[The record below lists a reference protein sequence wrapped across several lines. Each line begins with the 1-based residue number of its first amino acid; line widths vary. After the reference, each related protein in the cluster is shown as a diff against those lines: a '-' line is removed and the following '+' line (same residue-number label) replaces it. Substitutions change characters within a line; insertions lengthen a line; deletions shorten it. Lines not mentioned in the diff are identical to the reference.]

1 MIYIIAFVVLL
12 PLLGLLLLEVVL
24 FTAFNGYVELGPWAL
39 RRRTDGTFSLLQIVA
54 QTLLIVPPLLL
65 CLYGLAIALMQ
76 FFALF
81 AAEIRR

>member
-1 MIYIIAFVVLL
+1 MIYIAVVVLL
-12 PLLGLLLLEVVL
+12 PLLGFLLLEVIC
-24 FTAFNGYVELGPWAL
+24 FTAFNGYAELGPWAF

-54 QTLLIVPPLLL
+54 QILLIVPPLLL
-65 CLYGLAIALMQ
+65 CLYGLAVALMQ